1 MYDHKIEDSNKKIR
15 FVTVLSIVGNT
26 ALSAIKVAV
35 GLLTGSIALI
45 ADGVHSVSDMVTDVA
60 VLLGIHFGSK
70 QADKTHPYGHGRI
83 ETFSA
88 GFIALVLVFGGAAM
102 IYYAAFNMTKCEIIQ
117 PHIAVLFVAAASVI
131 LKEMLYKITKK
142 VAIKT
147 HSSAL
152 YANAWHHRS
161 DSFSSIVVLVGFAS
175 QKFGFHY
182 GDQVAAVAVGL
193 MIILVGIRIMGDCFR
208 ELAESAVDSET
219 LDDIENIIQSNSS
232 IRQWHKLRTRTV
244 GREIFLDLHIL
255 VDPQLNI
262 TAAHEIAESLE
273 EALHRQINQPVN
285 ITVHIEPDVPELR
298 K

>member
-26 ALSAIKVAV
+26 ALSAVKVAV

-102 IYYAAFNMTKCEIIQ
+102 IYYAAFNMTKGEIVQ

-182 GDQVAAVAVGL
+182 GDQIAAIAVGL

>member
-26 ALSAIKVAV
+26 VLSAVKVAV

-45 ADGVHSVSDMVTDVA
+45 ADGVHSVSDMATDVA

-102 IYYAAFNMTKCEIIQ
+102 IYYAAFNMTKGEIVQ

-219 LDDIENIIQSNSS
+219 LDDIENIIRSNSS
-232 IRQWHKLRTRTV
+232 IRQWHKLRTRTI

-262 TAAHEIAESLE
+262 TTAHEIAESLE